1 MKKLIALVFAVFLLV
16 SCSKKR
22 QIHFDFIMT
31 HNTNIIRV
39 WTSGNLSWPMF
50 GYGDA
55 GAWPTLPI
63 PVGTSWSTYR
73 ESHPEEVK
81 IGNNISLTMGAICD
95 SIGPNSLQDSIQC
108 DFEVIVGFFVDGV
121 LQEERVFSE
130 SVNGQTINFTV
141 P

>member
-1 MKKLIALVFAVFLLV
+1 MKKLIVLAFTLFLLG

-22 QIHFDFIMT
+22 QVHFDFLVT
-31 HNTNIIRV
+31 HNTNIVRV
-39 WTSGNLSWPMF
+39 WSSGNLSWLTS
-50 GYGDA
+50 GIGDA

-73 ESHPEEVK
+73 EFYPKEVK
-81 IGNNISLTMGAICD
+81 IGENISLTMGAICD

-108 DFEVIVGFFVDGV
+108 DFEVDIEFFVDGV
-121 LQEERVFSE
+121 LEEERVFSE
-130 SVNGQTINFTV
+130 IVNGQTINFTV

>member
-1 MKKLIALVFAVFLLV
+1 
-16 SCSKKR
+16 
-22 QIHFDFIMT
+22 
-31 HNTNIIRV
+31 
-39 WTSGNLSWPMF
+39 
-50 GYGDA
+50 
-55 GAWPTLPI
+55 
-63 PVGTSWSTYR
+63 
-73 ESHPEEVK
+73 
-81 IGNNISLTMGAICD
+81 MGAICD